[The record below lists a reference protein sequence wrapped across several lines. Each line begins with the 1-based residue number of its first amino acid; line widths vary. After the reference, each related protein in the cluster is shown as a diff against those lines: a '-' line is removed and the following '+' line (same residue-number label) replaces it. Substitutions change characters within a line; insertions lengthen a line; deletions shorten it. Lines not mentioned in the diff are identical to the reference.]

1 MKKTL
6 IIILCVLL
14 AVIAGISAVFIIIK
28 VAKKSATPSLSSQ
41 ISVISEESSAIPV
54 DTPPPLPEPAVLN
67 FSSPKNEKFTTT
79 EDKITFSG
87 NFTQNTVILVGNE
100 EILTDNDGN
109 FTVTKELNYGNN
121 TFTFKAG
128 DSGKTFIINRRF
140 VVISSFSPTANQT
153 YSAGAKFPV
162 TVFARQGSNVTA
174 TFNGV
179 TVSLTPSGNAHNEF
193 IDYSGSFSL
202 PTGHFRDLNL
212 GTVTFKGT
220 YESFSETFTS
230 GKIVCKKEDTVLE
243 SDPNATPKGGK
254 YTDVGSGIITE
265 IVAFQ
270 AETFDAGTNKDVS
283 KPYNNYL
290 PKGTVDYGSANSVA
304 VKRDGY
310 TYNLTTLRCGRSVY
324 NTYPDK
330 PTKNIT
336 TVIKQYLGTLPDHN
350 EITFNSLDII
360 DSHTVLNLGV
370 NWKAPFYFELLPQ
383 HYNGDLT
390 VSNIS
395 YNYVDITFCYAT
407 VFNGEVTIPQ
417 DNPVFSGAKVIK
429 NANDITLRLYLKKA
443 GRFYGW
449 DSYYDENG
457 NLCFE
462 FLNPKTVTQTQDN
475 IYGVDLSGVKILIDV
490 GHGGSDCGAL
500 GADGAALSEANR
512 NLNLALKVKD
522 QLVSIG
528 ADVYLTRSS
537 DVTSTFNDKMS
548 MLKRLKPDYC
558 IAIHHDSNNSKSL
571 NGFGS
576 YYHHPFSKKAA
587 EFVLNHSFN
596 TGIYKKSTFKFHK
609 YFVLRSSVCPVVLTE
624 NGYMSNSF
632 DYTNIKNEQIN
643 DRKAEAIVKSIAEYF
658 VYIQ

>member
-1 MKKTL
+1 MKKTIT
-6 IIILCVLL
+6 IIFCALL
-14 AVIAGISAVFIIIK
+14 AVIAGITAVFIIIK
-28 VAKKSATPSLSSQ
+28 VGKKAVIPPLSSQ
-41 ISVISEESSAIPV
+41 ISGISEESDAIPV
-54 DTPPPLPEPAVLN
+54 DTPPPLPEPAVLS

-87 NFTQNTVILVGNE
+87 NFTKNTVVLLENE
-100 EILTDNDGN
+100 EIMTDNDGN
-109 FTVTKELNYGNN
+109 FSVTKELNYGNN

-128 DSGKTFIINRRF
+128 GRTKTFVINRRF
-140 VVISSFSPTANQT
+140 VVISSFSSNSPQT

-162 TVFARQGSNVTA
+162 TVFARQGSNITA
-174 TFNGV
+174 VFNGV
-179 TVSLTPSGNAHNEF
+179 TISLTPSGDAQNGF
-193 IDYSGSFSL
+193 INYSGSFSL

-212 GTVTFKGT
+212 GTVTFNGT

-243 SDPNATPKGGK
+243 SDPNATPKGGR

-265 IVAFQ
+265 IVSFQ
-270 AETFDAGTNKDVS
+270 AETFDAGTNNDIS

-290 PKGTVDYGSANSVA
+290 PKGTVDYGSSNSIA

-324 NTYPDK
+324 NSYPDK
-330 PTKNIT
+330 PTKNVT

-350 EITFNSLDII
+350 EITFNSLDIK

-383 HYNGDLT
+383 QYNGDFT

-407 VFNGEVTIPQ
+407 VFNGEVTVPQ
-417 DNPVFSGAKVIK
+417 DNPVFSSAKIIK
-429 NANDITLRLYLKKA
+429 NANDITVRLHLKKA

-475 IYGVDLSGVKILIDV
+475 IYGVDLSGVNILIDV

-500 GADGAALSEANR
+500 GTDGAALSEANR
-512 NLNLALKVKD
+512 NLALAEKIKA

-528 ADVYLTRSS
+528 ANVYLTRSS
-537 DVTSTFNDKMS
+537 NVTSTFNDKML
-548 MLKRLKPDYC
+548 MIKKIKPDYC
-558 IAIHHDSNNSKSL
+558 IAIHHDSNTSKSL

-587 EFVLNHSFN
+587 EFVLNNTFN

-609 YFVLRSSVCPVVLTE
+609 YFILRSSVCPVVLTE
-624 NGYMSNSF
+624 NGYMSNGF
-632 DYTNIKNEQIN
+632 DFANIKNEQIN
-643 DRKAEAIVKSIAEYF
+643 NQKAEAIVKGIAEYF
-658 VYIQ
+658 LSIQ